1 MDEQTSTPDDTS
13 DDAGTDAG
21 TFLGGSFGGGD
32 GSKDEDEAA
41 TTAQHMEAESAHDGP
56 AYLAGGARRDDATV
70 PAEVQEQATS
80 TSDPGSI
87 PDDAFPSD
95 VEGTSTEPAPGERNE
110 PV

>member
-1 MDEQTSTPDDTS
+1 MDEQTSTPDGTS
-13 DDAGTDAG
+13 DDAGTEEG

-32 GSKDEDEAA
+32 EDDADA
-41 TTAQHMEAESAHDGP
+41 PDTTAEQLEAQTAPDGP

-70 PAEVQEQATS
+70 PAEVQEQVTG

-95 VEGTSTEPAPGERNE
+95 VEGTSTEPAPGERND